1 MGIGSVKMG
10 KAETKGSSKPN
21 EDYDEQALLSKFLSG
36 DLKTLDPTYDPSTG
50 YHYPPVEAAVGDSAK
65 VQSLLEKLT
74 EEGTLERKLFDKV
87 IFCPHCG
94 SSGINF
100 RYCCPFCKSFNI
112 KKSSLIEHVKCGYMD
127 LEENFLKDTNKM
139 ICPKC
144 GEELVKLDVDFRK
157 AGMWCACKECGK
169 NFDIPVPEHYCTTCH
184 STSNFEQSPIK
195 DVYSY
200 TLSAAAK
207 EKMSSD
213 MFLVAPTRDLLIKE
227 GFQVESP
234 AYLTGKSGAKHSFNL
249 AAYSQDKSKIIVVDL
264 AFSDGGLVSE
274 QPVIALF
281 AKTFDVSPTK
291 AFLLAIPK
299 LNENARKMADLY
311 SIQAI
316 DASSQAEA
324 VAALKQKLEN

>member
-1 MGIGSVKMG
+1 MPKTEI
-10 KAETKGSSKPN
+10 KGSSKPN
-21 EDYDEQALLSKFLSG
+21 EDYDKQALLSKFLNG
-36 DLKTLDPTYDPSTG
+36 DIKTLEPTYDPNTG
-50 YHYPPVEAAVGDSAK
+50 YHYPAVEAVVGDAGK
-65 VQSLLEKLT
+65 AQSLLDKLT
-74 EEGTLERKLFDKV
+74 EEKTLEEKLFDKV
-87 IFCPHCG
+87 IYCPHCG
-94 SSGINF
+94 SSGISF

-127 LEENFLKDTNKM
+127 LEENFRKGSKM

-144 GEELVKLDVDFRK
+144 HEELLKMDVDYRK
-157 AGMWCACKECGK
+157 AGMWCACKDCGK
-169 NFDIPVPEHYCTTCH
+169 NFDIPVPEHYCTHCH
-184 STSNFEQSPIK
+184 STSNFEQATIK

-200 TLSAAAK
+200 ALSANAK

-249 AAYSQDKSKIIVVDL
+249 AAYSQDKTKIIVVDL
-264 AFSDGGLVSE
+264 AMSDGGLVSE

-299 LNENARKMADLY
+299 LNDNARKMAELY
-311 SIQAI
+311 SIKAI